1 MTSHP
6 SASQSSLDL
15 GLIGNSRTAA
25 LLDPNGGIV
34 WWCHPRFD
42 GDPICSA
49 LLSGEARPLLGFMD
63 VKLERQAS
71 SEQRY
76 LPNTPILLTT
86 LTDEAGN
93 SVAITD
99 FAPRFH
105 QYGRTFNPAMLVR
118 TIKPVKG
125 RARVIVRIRLACD
138 YGERAAASVVGANHV
153 SYTGIDSGLRLTTD
167 MPLSSLI
174 DERAL
179 FLHDTITLVIG
190 PDETLGQSAA
200 ETGRHFFEETR
211 RYWLRWVRNLAVPLE
226 WQDVVIR
233 AAITL
238 KLNTFDDT
246 GAIIAAVTTS
256 IPEAADSGRNWD
268 YRYCWLRDAYFVVNV
283 LNRLGSTGAMQ
294 RYLNFILNVVASA
307 GDGPIQPVYGIGGE
321 ARIDERQAPALPGY
335 RSMGPVRVGNAAYF
349 QVQHDVYGEAVLAAA
364 HAFFDQ
370 RLEHAADGQVFAEL
384 EKLGE
389 RAVRH
394 HADPDAGLWEL
405 RGAQRIHTFSSIMC
419 WAACDRLA
427 RIAHQLRLTDK
438 KAYWA
443 EHARVIHEKICALA
457 WNESMQAFASTF
469 GGDRLDASLLLLA
482 ELQFLPATDPRFA
495 STVRAIETR
504 LRRGD
509 FLLRYDEHDD
519 FGFPETAFL
528 VCTQWWI
535 LALAALGETERA
547 REIFERLLK
556 VRSPLG
562 LLAEDVSPA
571 TGERWGN
578 YPQTYSMVGL
588 IQCALRLSKT
598 WEDAY

>member
-1 MTSHP
+1 MTP
-6 SASQSSLDL
+6 QNTLDL
-15 GLIGNSRTAA
+15 GLVGNSRTAA
-25 LLDPNGGIV
+25 LIDPIGGIV

-49 LLSGEARPLLGFMD
+49 LLSGESRPAQGFID
-63 VKLERQAS
+63 VKLEGQTR
-71 SEQRY
+71 SEQHY

-86 LTDEAGN
+86 LTDAAGN
-93 SVAITD
+93 SVSITD

-105 QYGRTFNPAMLVR
+105 QYGRSFNPSMLVR
-118 TIKPVKG
+118 IIKPLQG
-125 RARVIVRIRLACD
+125 RARVIVRARLACN
-138 YGERAAASVVGANHV
+138 YGEKAAAALIGANHV
-153 SYTGIDSGLRLTTD
+153 SYPGIDGGLRLTTD
-167 MPLSSLI
+167 MPLTSLV
-174 DERAL
+174 DERAV
-179 FLHDTITLVIG
+179 FLHGTITLVIG
-190 PDETLGQSAA
+190 PDETLSQSPA

-226 WQDVVIR
+226 WQEVVIR

-256 IPEAADSGRNWD
+256 IPEAPDSGRNWD

-283 LNRLGSTGAMQ
+283 LNRLGVTGAMN

-321 ARIDERQAPALPGY
+321 ARIEERQAPALAGY
-335 RSMGPVRVGNAAYF
+335 RGMGPVRIGNAAYF

-370 RLEHAADGQVFAEL
+370 RLEHAADRQVFAEL

-389 RAVRH
+389 RAIRH

-405 RGAQRIHTFSSIMC
+405 RGAKRVHTFSSIMC

-427 RIAHQLRLTDK
+427 RIALQLELPEK
-438 KAYWA
+438 HAYWSG
-443 EHARVIHEKICALA
+443 HARLIHEKICALA
-457 WNESMQAFASTF
+457 WNESLHAFASTF
-469 GGDRLDASLLLLA
+469 GGDHLDASLLLLA

-509 FLLRYDEHDD
+509 FLLRYDEEDD

-528 VCTQWWI
+528 VCTQWWV
-535 LALAALGETERA
+535 LALAALGETARA

-562 LLAEDVSPA
+562 LMAEDVSPNND
-571 TGERWGN
+571 ERWGN
-578 YPQTYSMVGL
+578 FPQTYSMVGL
-588 IQCALRLSKT
+588 IQCALRLSKP
-598 WEDAY
+598 WEEAY